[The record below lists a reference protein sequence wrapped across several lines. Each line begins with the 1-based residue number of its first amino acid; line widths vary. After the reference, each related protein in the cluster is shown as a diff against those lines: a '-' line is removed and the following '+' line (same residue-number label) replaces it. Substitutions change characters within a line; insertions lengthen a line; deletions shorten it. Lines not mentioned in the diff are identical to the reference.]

1 MGAYLIEL
9 IRKDT
14 FADKF
19 KLLYGHDEKS
29 LKIQK
34 ERYIKAVEAF
44 DNIFGMSNANNEE
57 IRLLSVPG
65 RSEVGG
71 NHTDHN
77 YGKVLACAVNLDIL
91 AVVLPNESG
100 IVRIKSEDFPMD
112 TVNLN
117 ELVPDLEEKYQ
128 SAALIRGVCARLVE
142 LGYDIG
148 HGFDAYTTSSVLK
161 GSGLSSSAAFEV
173 MVANIISSLYNN
185 GSIEPVVMAQ
195 AAQFAEREFFGKP
208 CGLMDQTACAV
219 GGFVAIDFANPEKPV
234 VKKLEFD
241 FEKTGYTLCI
251 VDTAGNHSNLNEDY
265 ASIQFEMKSVAKF
278 LGKEVLN
285 DCDESMFYKQIP
297 EIREAVGDRA
307 VLRAIHF
314 FGENA
319 RVSKQVEA
327 LRSGN
332 FERFKELIIES
343 GRSSN
348 MYLQNIFSVT
358 TPKNQE
364 LSLALAVA
372 ELILAGNGAW
382 RVHGGGFS
390 GTIQAFVPSLKRNE
404 FVAKMN
410 SIFGED
416 ATYTLLVRPV
426 GAYTIK

>member
-1 MGAYLIEL
+1 
-9 IRKDT
+9 
-14 FADKF
+14 
-19 KLLYGHDEKS
+19 
-29 LKIQK
+29 
-34 ERYIKAVEAF
+34 
-44 DNIFGMSNANNEE
+44 
-57 IRLLSVPG
+57 
-65 RSEVGG
+65 
-71 NHTDHN
+71 
-77 YGKVLACAVNLDIL
+77 
-91 AVVLPNESG
+91 
-100 IVRIKSEDFPMD
+100 
-112 TVNLN
+112 
-117 ELVPDLEEKYQ
+117 
-128 SAALIRGVCARLVE
+128 VE